1 MNKFLSDKEDGMEWI
16 RDYFDKNGKVNDFNK
31 DGKVTFFDDRRDN
44 IRRILLDRNALETRH
59 AEIREYRKNHP
70 EEYR

>member
-1 MNKFLSDKEDGMEWI
+1 MDKFLSDEEDGMEWI
-16 RDYFDKNGKVNDFNK
+16 RDYFDKNGKVNSFDK
-31 DGKVTFFDDRRDN
+31 EGKVTFDHRRDN
-44 IRRILLDRNALETRH
+44 IRRILLDRNTLKTLH

>member
-1 MNKFLSDKEDGMEWI
+1 MDKFLLDNDGMEWI
-16 RDYFDKNGKVNDFNK
+16 RDYFDKNGKLNK
-31 DGKVTFFDDRRDN
+31 DGKVTFDHRRDT
-44 IRRILLDRNALETRH
+44 IRRILLERNTLETRH

>member
-1 MNKFLSDKEDGMEWI
+1 MDKFLSDKEDGMEWI
-16 RDYFDKNGKVNDFNK
+16 RDYFDKNGKVNYFDK
-31 DGKVTFFDDRRDN
+31 DGKVTFDHRRDN
-44 IRRILLDRNALETRH
+44 IKRILLDRNTLETRH